1 MLPFL
6 FITIPVVS
14 VGYWRA
20 ENMFFFQVAF
30 LGAYQVVL
38 VVKNLP
44 ANAGDL
50 RDVGLITE
58 SG

>member
-6 FITIPVVS
+6 FIAISVVS
-14 VGYWRA
+14 VSSWKA

-30 LGAYQVVL
+30 LGAYQVAL

-50 RDVGLITE
+50 RDVGLIPE
-58 SG
+58 LG

>member
-1 MLPFL
+1 
-6 FITIPVVS
+6 
-14 VGYWRA
+14 
-20 ENMFFFQVAF
+20 MFFFQVAF

-44 ANAGDL
+44 AKAGDL